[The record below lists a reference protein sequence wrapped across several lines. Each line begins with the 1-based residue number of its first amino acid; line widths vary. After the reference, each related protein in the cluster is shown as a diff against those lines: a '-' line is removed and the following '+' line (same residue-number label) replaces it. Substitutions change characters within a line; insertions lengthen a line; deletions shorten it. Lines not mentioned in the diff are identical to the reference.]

1 VLTSAQGL
9 NREHHAGL
17 WLSGLVTKVVP
28 RDSFGKSLVLHISG
42 NHVNNSLPSAEI
54 YVEAASTYAGE
65 PIALNHLGYEDKKMV

>member
-1 VLTSAQGL
+1 M
-9 NREHHAGL
+9 
-17 WLSGLVTKVVP
+17 TKVVP